1 MDGKGYADDGG
12 FQPDGAIYNNAKLIP
27 GAGPPW
33 GQMSGSPTGPNFPI
47 CFSAVP
53 EGPAPG
59 FRRFRTAAALLSG
72 SVQADRRRGDQGY
85 LEAVVP
91 DEITRAKPDGAA

>member
-53 EGPAPG
+53 EGPHQV
-59 FRRFRTAAALLSG
+59 
-72 SVQADRRRGDQGY
+72 SVVSEPPPHFYRVQFKRIDG
-85 LEAVVP
+85 EAIKAIWKQWYP
-91 DEITRAKPDGAA
+91 TK

>member
-1 MDGKGYADDGG
+1 MDGKGYADEGG

-53 EGPAPG
+53 EGPHQVSVV
-59 FRRFRTAAALLSG
+59 SG
-72 SVQADRRRGDQGY
+72 PPPHFYRVQFKRIDG
-85 LEAVVP
+85 EAIKAIWKQWYP
-91 DEITRAKPDGAA
+91 TK